1 MHNVETIFHL
11 PLLEA
16 ASSIFSETRVMPV
29 NLHFAVSYASPRFQK
44 RFPCTCI
51 AFISCTRT
59 YMYIATTKQ
68 KIILKNARRI
78 DIVLLDN
85 SSVVQYE
92 NYLFIFY
99 VIIGITLLMVPWRQ
113 PLTTSTRHLVLGS
126 GRPIVQQRHSFSKEV
141 SMNKT
146 ASQTNFLL
154 QGWGPC

>member
-1 MHNVETIFHL
+1 
-11 PLLEA
+11 
-16 ASSIFSETRVMPV
+16 
-29 NLHFAVSYASPRFQK
+29 
-44 RFPCTCI
+44 
-51 AFISCTRT
+51 
-59 YMYIATTKQ
+59 MYIATTKQ
-68 KIILKNARRI
+68 NARRI

-92 NYLFIFY
+92 NYLFIFN

-126 GRPIVQQRHSFSKEV
+126 GRPIVQQLHSFSMEV